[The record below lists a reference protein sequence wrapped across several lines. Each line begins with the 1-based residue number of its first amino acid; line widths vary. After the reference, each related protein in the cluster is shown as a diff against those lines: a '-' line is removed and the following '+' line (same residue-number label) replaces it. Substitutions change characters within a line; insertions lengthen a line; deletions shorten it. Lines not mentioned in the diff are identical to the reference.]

1 MGSGVETIAAIYG
14 RRGTA
19 PRSWLAHGS
28 AEFLPTGEPAR
39 VVGYPPG
46 KGPLEGQAMSTTN
59 PRPTG
64 ELTHDPRVLL
74 GPGPS
79 NLHPRVFRAMAS
91 PTLGLL
97 DPEFLAIMDHTMVLL
112 RHLFQTENE
121 LSITLPGTGMAAM
134 EAAVCNVVEPGDEVI
149 VGIHGFFGQRLAE
162 IVERHGGTA
171 LRVEVDFGQVIGTDQ
186 IASTLD
192 AHPDAKMVAVV
203 HGETSSGV
211 AQPLEDIG
219 KLVRERDKIFLV
231 DTVCSLGGAH
241 IPVDEYL
248 IDICYS
254 GGQKCIGGPA
264 GISCITLNDRAM
276 GVIDARSRPV
286 DTWYLDLTLIRKYWF
301 SDRVYHHTASGP
313 LSFAL
318 HEALRLI
325 QEEGLQ
331 KRFARHRRCG
341 DLLKAG
347 LTDLGLELFGDPTNR
362 LPMLT
367 CVMIPDGVDD
377 ATVRG
382 RLLEDYGIEIVGGFG
397 PLKGKAWRI
406 GLMGYSCSERN
417 VHYLIAAL
425 REILGD

>member
-1 MGSGVETIAAIYG
+1 M
-14 RRGTA
+14 
-19 PRSWLAHGS
+19 
-28 AEFLPTGEPAR
+28 TGP
-39 VVGYPPG
+39 VLGY
-46 KGPLEGQAMSTTN
+46 
-59 PRPTG
+59 
-64 ELTHDPRVLL
+64 
-74 GPGPS
+74 
-79 NLHPRVFRAMAS
+79 
-91 PTLGLL
+91 L
-97 DPEFLAIMDHTMVLL
+97 DPEFLAVMDHTMVLL

-121 LSITLPGTGMAAM
+121 LSITLPGTGMAGM
-134 EAAVCNVVEPGDEVI
+134 EAAICNVVEPGDEVV

-171 LRVEVDFGQVIGTDQ
+171 LRVEVDFGQVLDTDQ
-186 IASTLD
+186 IASALD
-192 AHPDAKMVAVV
+192 AHPDAKMVAVI
-203 HGETSSGV
+203 HGETSSGIG
-211 AQPLEDIG
+211 QPLEDIG
-219 KLVRERDKIFLV
+219 KLVREREKIFLV

-254 GGQKCIGGPA
+254 AGQKCIGGPA
-264 GISCITLNDRAM
+264 GIACITLNDRAM

-286 DTWYLDLTLIRKYWF
+286 DTWYLDLTLIREYWLP
-301 SDRVYHHTASGP
+301 DRAYHHTAPGS
-313 LSFAL
+313 LIYAL
-318 HEALRLI
+318 HEALRLV

-331 KRFARHRRCG
+331 ERFARHQKCG

-347 LTDLGLELFGDPTNR
+347 LTDLGLELFGDPENR

-377 ATVRG
+377 AAVRG
-382 RLLEDYGIEIVGGFG
+382 RLLQDYGIEIVGGFG

-425 REILGD
+425 REILSS

>member
-1 MGSGVETIAAIYG
+1 MG
-14 RRGTA
+14 
-19 PRSWLAHGS
+19 
-28 AEFLPTGEPAR
+28 
-39 VVGYPPG
+39 
-46 KGPLEGQAMSTTN
+46 TTN
-59 PRPTG
+59 IGPTG
-64 ELTHDPRVLL
+64 ELRHDARVLL

-91 PTLGLL
+91 PILGYL
-97 DPEFLAIMDHTMVLL
+97 DPEFLEIMDHTMALL
-112 RHLFQTENE
+112 RQLFQTENE
-121 LSITLPGTGMAAM
+121 LAITLPGTGMSAM

-149 VGIHGFFGQRLAE
+149 VGINGFFGQRMAE
-162 IVERHGGTA
+162 IVGRHGGTPV
-171 LRVEVDFGQVIGTDQ
+171 RVEVDFGQVLGTDQ
-186 IASTLD
+186 IADALD
-192 AHPDAKMVAVV
+192 THPEAKMVAVV
-203 HGETSSGV
+203 HGETSAGIG
-211 AQPLEDIG
+211 QPLEDLG
-219 KLVRERDKIFLV
+219 KLVRERDKLFLV

-276 GVIDARSRPV
+276 SVIEARSRPV
-286 DTWYLDLTLIRKYWF
+286 DTWYLDLTLISKYWLP
-301 SDRVYHHTASGP
+301 DRAYHHTAPGP
-313 LSFAL
+313 LVYAL

-331 KRFARHRRCG
+331 ERFARHQKCG

-347 LTDLGLELFGDPTNR
+347 LTDLGLELFGDPENR

-367 CVMIPDGVDD
+367 CVMIPDGADD
-377 ATVRG
+377 AAVRG
-382 RLLEDYGIEIVGGFG
+382 RLLTDYGIEIVGGFG

-417 VHYLIAAL
+417 VHYLLAAL
-425 REILGD
+425 REILAS

>member
-1 MGSGVETIAAIYG
+1 MT
-14 RRGTA
+14 
-19 PRSWLAHGS
+19 
-28 AEFLPTGEPAR
+28 
-39 VVGYPPG
+39 
-46 KGPLEGQAMSTTN
+46 TTN
-59 PRPTG
+59 DGSTG
-64 ELTHDPRVLL
+64 ELRHDARVLL

-91 PTLGLL
+91 PILGYL
-97 DPEFLAIMDHTMVLL
+97 DPEFLAVMDNTMALL

-121 LSITLPGTGMAAM
+121 LSITLPGTGMSAM
-134 EAAVCNVVEPGDEVI
+134 EAAVCNVVEPGDEVV
-149 VGIHGFFGQRLAE
+149 VGVHGFFGQRLAE
-162 IVERHGGTA
+162 IIERHGGTA
-171 LRVEVDFGQVIGTDQ
+171 VRVEVDFGQVIGADQ
-186 IASTLD
+186 IETALD

-203 HGETSSGV
+203 HGETSTGIG
-211 AQPLEDIG
+211 QPLKDIG
-219 KLVRERDKIFLV
+219 MLVREREKLFLV

-276 GVIDARSRPV
+276 ALIDSRSRPV
-286 DTWYLDLTLIRKYWF
+286 DTWYLDLTLIRKYWL
-301 SDRVYHHTASGP
+301 SDRGYHHTAPGS
-313 LSFAL
+313 LIYAL
-318 HEALRLI
+318 HEALRLV

-331 KRFARHRRCG
+331 ERFARHQKCG
-341 DLLKAG
+341 DLLKTG
-347 LTDLGLELFGDPTNR
+347 LTQLGLELFGDPENR

-377 ATVRG
+377 AAVRG
-382 RLLEDYGIEIVGGFG
+382 RLLQDYGIEIVGGLG

-417 VHYLIAAL
+417 VRYLIAAL
-425 REILGD
+425 REIL

>member
-1 MGSGVETIAAIYG
+1 
-14 RRGTA
+14 
-19 PRSWLAHGS
+19 
-28 AEFLPTGEPAR
+28 
-39 VVGYPPG
+39 
-46 KGPLEGQAMSTTN
+46 MSTTN
-59 PRPTG
+59 DGSTG
-64 ELTHDPRVLL
+64 ELRHDARVLL

-91 PTLGLL
+91 PILGYL
-97 DPEFLAIMDHTMVLL
+97 DPEFLAVMDNTMALL

-121 LSITLPGTGMAAM
+121 LSITLPGTGMSAM
-134 EAAVCNVVEPGDEVI
+134 EAAVCNVVEPGGEVV

-171 LRVEVDFGQVIGTDQ
+171 VRVEVDFGQVIRADQ
-186 IASTLD
+186 IEVALD

-203 HGETSSGV
+203 HGETSAGIR
-211 AQPLEDIG
+211 QPLKDIG
-219 KLVRERDKIFLV
+219 KLVREREKLFLV

-276 GVIDARSRPV
+276 AVIDSRSRPV
-286 DTWYLDLTLIRKYWF
+286 DTWYLDLTLIRKYWL
-301 SDRVYHHTASGP
+301 SDRGYHHTAPGS
-313 LSFAL
+313 LIYAL
-318 HEALRLI
+318 HEALRLV

-331 KRFARHRRCG
+331 ERFARHQKCG

-347 LTDLGLELFGDPTNR
+347 LTQLGLELFGDPENR

-377 ATVRG
+377 AAVRG
-382 RLLEDYGIEIVGGFG
+382 RLLQDYGIEIVGGFG

-425 REILGD
+425 REIL